1 MASWEAQDAGLF
13 VYLLRRLGLKNWE
26 PHHRLC
32 FHAMNITIHTL
43 DEINLTLLKAI
54 SVVTHC

>member
-13 VYLLRRLGLKNWE
+13 VYLLRRLGLENWE
-26 PHHRLC
+26 PHYRLC

-43 DEINLTLLKAI
+43 DEINLTLLKTI
-54 SVVTHC
+54 SVVTRC